1 MTHITLDKVC
11 LDFPVYN
18 ADARSLKSSLVNV
31 ATGGQLRAGNKGG
44 VTIRALED
52 ISLTIEPGERV
63 GLVGHNGAGKSSLL
77 RVLNG
82 VYRPSSGIISVDG
95 EIGSLIDINI
105 GINSEATGL
114 ENITTCAAL
123 LGIPKETVAEKLS
136 DIIEF
141 SELGNYISMPV
152 RTYSSGMQMRLMFS
166 IATTM
171 NPQILVMDEWLSVG
185 DDSFVKKAEER
196 LGKLVSETDILV
208 FASHSR
214 ETLTSTCNRLIWLEH
229 GRIKVDGDVATVAN
243 AYFGPEDP
251 A

>member
-44 VTIRALED
+44 VTVRALDD
-52 ISLTIEPGERV
+52 INLKIEPGERV
-63 GLVGHNGAGKSSLL
+63 GLVGHNGSGKSSLL

-82 VYRPSSGIISVDG
+82 VYRPSSGTISVDG

-105 GINSEATGL
+105 GINPEATGL

-123 LGIPKETVAEKLS
+123 MGIPKSTVVERLP
-136 DIIEF
+136 DIIDF
-141 SELGNYISMPV
+141 SELGDYISMPV

-171 NPQILVMDEWLSVG
+171 KPQILLMDEWLSVG
-185 DDSFVKKAEER
+185 DESFVKKAEER

-214 ETLTSTCNRLIWLEH
+214 KTITSTCNRLIWLEH
-229 GRIKVDGDVATVAN
+229 GRIKADGNVETIAN
-243 AYFGPEDP
+243 EYFGSED
-251 A
+251 

>member
-31 ATGGQLRAGNKGG
+31 ATGGQLRAGNRGG
-44 VTIRALED
+44 VTVRALAD
-52 ISLTIEPGERV
+52 ISLSIAPGELV
-63 GLVGHNGAGKSSLL
+63 GLVGHNGSGKSSLL

-82 VYRPSSGIISVDG
+82 VYRPSSGNISVEG
-95 EIGSLIDINI
+95 EIGSLLDLNI
-105 GINSEATGL
+105 GTNPEATGL
-114 ENITTCAAL
+114 ENITMCAAL
-123 LGIPKETVAEKLS
+123 MGIPKHVVAERLS
-136 DIIEF
+136 DIINF

-152 RTYSSGMQMRLMFS
+152 RTYSTGMQMRLMFS

-171 NPQILVMDEWLSVG
+171 SPQILLMDEWLSVG
-185 DDSFVKKAEER
+185 DESFVKKAEER

-214 ETLTSTCNRLIWLEH
+214 KTITSTCNRLIWLEH
-229 GRIKVDGDVATVAN
+229 GRIKADGDVEEIAN
-243 AYFGPEDP
+243 EYFGPEN
-251 A
+251 